1 MVNDL
6 FTDVRFWF
14 TAMGLGLLGF
24 VKLLWAKQEKRLEKL
39 EGDVVRRAEFDQLR
53 EDFQLKHEENGGKL
67 DTIVGLIER
76 NHADAVQ
83 GRHNTANQILTLVEK
98 VGTIQ
103 GRMGLDEFKVR
114 DR

>member
-1 MVNDL
+1 MNEL
-6 FTDVRFWF
+6 LSDVRFWL
-14 TAMGLGLLGF
+14 TTMGLGLVGL
-24 VKLLWAKQEKRLEKL
+24 VKYLWGEQKKRLDKL
-39 EGDVVRRAEFDQLR
+39 EADVVRRAEFDQLR
-53 EDFQLKHEENGGKL
+53 EDFQTKHEENGGKL

-103 GRMGLDEFKVR
+103 GRMGLDEFKAR